1 MAKPVSISQT
11 YPRLAVFSEEN
22 FRGRRRVYRG
32 NLGISDVDAI
42 LTGIE
47 SLRFFFST
55 NPNATLVLFN
65 RSRFRDRFV
74 VLRGIAAF
82 ANWMTFCAEEMW
94 NPSSHPISA

>member
-47 SLRFFFST
+47 SLRFFPPIQTPHSCCLIVHVFVT
-55 NPNATLVLFN
+55 VLLYCGESQH
-65 RSRFRDRFV
+65 SRT
-74 VLRGIAAF
+74 G
-82 ANWMTFCAEEMW
+82 
-94 NPSSHPISA
+94 